1 MSSPL
6 VWIVFPLVAGLLAV
20 IFRKWEKAVTISAIA
35 ISIGLAWFAW
45 QAPIGEM
52 FRVGNSSLMLEDRL
66 ILLGRRLELQTE
78 DTSALVL
85 IYLGVAFWFG
95 GSLVAKVRRMFVASG
110 MALAALLTAAI
121 AVEPFLYA
129 ALLIELAVFLCIALL
144 VEPGKVILP
153 GVLRFLT
160 LQTLGIPFILFAGWL
175 LAGVESS
182 PEDSELVLQ
191 ASLMLAFGFALLLA
205 IFPFHTWI
213 PMLAEEAHPYTA
225 AFVFYLLTTA
235 IIFFGLNFL
244 DRYNWLRN
252 QPNVSQLIQFAGLLM
267 VIAGGFFAAFQNH
280 LGRIMGF
287 AVILEIGITLLAVS
301 AVVNPAG
308 SDMNLGILF
317 IQILPRGVELGL
329 WSLALVVLARYGG
342 DTVGR
347 ADRLRFRNIQG
358 LGRQLPIASLCL
370 VIAQLSLVGLPLLA
384 GFPAHRALWLSLA
397 SESPILAL
405 TALLG
410 YGGALFACFRTMAVL
425 VMGPAETGWQ
435 ISETWNQ
442 TILLVLGG
450 FALILIGIFPQ
461 WFLPLMSRMAEL
473 FPNLGS

>member
-1 MSSPL
+1 
-6 VWIVFPLVAGLLAV
+6 LLFVILFAV
-20 IFRKWEKAVTISAIA
+20 HAYLRLFE
-35 ISIGLAWFAW
+35 
-45 QAPIGEM
+45 
-52 FRVGNSSLMLEDRL
+52 LEDRIQFTWDQVQNAWIMKEML
-66 ILLGRRLELQTE
+66 IDG
-78 DTSALVL
+78 AWPFVGM
-85 IYLGVAFWFG
+85 I
-95 GSLVAKVRRMFVASG
+95 AKQNAGLFVGPA
-110 MALAALLTAAI
+110 
-121 AVEPFLYA
+121 YYY
-129 ALLIELAVFLCIALL
+129 LL
-144 VEPGKVILP
+144 V
-153 GVLRFLT
+153 
-160 LQTLGIPFILFAGWL
+160 PFYALF
-175 LAGVESS
+175 
-182 PEDSELVLQ
+182 
-191 ASLMLAFGFALLLA
+191 
-205 IFPFHTWI
+205 H
-213 PMLAEEAHPYTA
+213 
-225 AFVFYLLTTA
+225 
-235 IIFFGLNFL
+235 L
-244 DRYNWLRN
+244 D
-252 QPNVSQLIQFAGLLM
+252 P
-267 VIAGGFFAAFQNH
+267 IAGGFFAAFQNH

-384 GFPAHRALWLSLA
+384 GFPAHRALWLGLA